1 VTFRRSWAI
10 VEEKIFDRVV
20 VKLMIEA
27 YGRVS
32 LAGEI
37 NSWAGEISSW
47 AGEISSWAG
56 EISSRAGE
64 RGCLTGESGC
74 RTGEGG
80 ARRYEEV
87 AVATCS
93 MFIFASVFSSTYS
106 AIYLEYT

>member
-47 AGEISSWAG
+47 AD
-56 EISSRAGE
+56 EISSRADE
-64 RGCLTGESGC
+64 RGYLTGESGC
-74 RTGEGG
+74 RTGECG